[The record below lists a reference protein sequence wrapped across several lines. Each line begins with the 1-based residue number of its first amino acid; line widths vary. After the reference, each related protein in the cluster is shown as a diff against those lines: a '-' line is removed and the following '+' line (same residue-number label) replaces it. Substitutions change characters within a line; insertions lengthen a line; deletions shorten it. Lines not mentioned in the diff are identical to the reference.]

1 MGCDIHSLAVVRD
14 EETNV
19 VTPVV
24 CNVTIGDKSTR
35 LDPCNTFRNYFV
47 FGLLTG
53 GKVRDMGIE
62 SMNLPFKGKYPFK
75 VNMSGDKSTDTFL
88 QNYFD
93 NGDCDYHSHTYVS
106 LYDLRWLQ
114 GVIYQERIKY
124 CMPKNEDELEYI
136 SMLENASSLIEEITN
151 FLNSVSY
158 NLWLNDKENKS
169 EVELLLMFDS

>member
-93 NGDCDYHSHTYVS
+93 DGDCDYHSHTYVS

-124 CMPKNEDELEYI
+124 RMPKNEDELEYI

>member
-124 CMPKNEDELEYI
+124 RMPKNEDELEYI

-169 EVELLLMFDS
+169 VVELLLMFDS

>member
-1 MGCDIHSLAVVRD
+1 MGCDIHSLAVVRN
-14 EETNV
+14 EETNE

-24 CNVTIGDKSTR
+24 CNVVIGNNSTR

-53 GKVRDMGIE
+53 GKVRDMGIK

-93 NGDCDYHSHTYVS
+93 NGDCGYHSHTYVS

-124 CMPKNEDELEYI
+124 RMPKNEDELEYI
-136 SMLENASSLIEEITN
+136 SMIENALSLIEEITN
-151 FLNSVSY
+151 FLTSVSY
-158 NLWLNDKENKS
+158 NLWLNDNENKC